1 MPLSFF
7 APFLSLTPRFLS
19 FFPRSWCKNCKK
31 MVPVIE
37 RIASGPLG
45 EKLKVLTVDI
55 DEAGDLADD
64 YDVSGVPSFVALRG
78 GSGDKAAEYKGSDPA
93 ALEAKISALL
103 E

>member
-1 MPLSFF
+1 
-7 APFLSLTPRFLS
+7 
-19 FFPRSWCKNCKK
+19 
-31 MVPVIE
+31 MVPAIE
-37 RIASGPLG
+37 KLAAGPLG

-55 DEAGDLADD
+55 DEADELADE

-78 GSGDKAAEYKGSDPA
+78 GSGDKADEYKGSDPA